1 MTINNSAPRLAGG
14 QKWSYK
20 PLRVGFNPQ
29 GAYQFLAHM
38 KQILVSIFIFLSAC
52 GIPRTHE
59 SHSDFNKYKER
70 FEQETGVRVSVPIIY
85 DANLSN
91 EFAAVCEIFSDG
103 YKLIR
108 INELYWSYYG
118 ESAREELVY
127 HELGHCVLDRDHSEE
142 LTIPPAYSYAIPNS
156 IMYPYAFGNSF
167 YYLIFRDH
175 YVEELMHPGKRLGN

>member
-1 MTINNSAPRLAGG
+1 MTINNSALRLAGG
-14 QKWSYK
+14 QEWSYK

-29 GAYQFLAHM
+29 GAYQFLVHM
-38 KQILVSIFIFLSAC
+38 KQTLVIIFIFLSAC
-52 GIPRTHE
+52 GMPRTHE

-70 FEQETGVRVSVPIIY
+70 FEQETGVEVSVAIIY

-118 ESAREELVY
+118 EGAREELVY

-167 YYLIFRDH
+167 YYLVFRDH